1 VESDEEDSDA
11 DEPLAPR
18 NEEDDD
24 EAAIA
29 ANQAVGKEYPLA
41 HRLLDQRGFR
51 DNALLESVLTHAH
64 EICLIL
70 QKDQGV
76 GLSLAWQL
84 LRVLHSAATAPKLQV
99 VSGHTKE
106 GTWREIHEATLPEMF
121 RKFRSVLAKQLE
133 ERFHV
138 KTTPDK
144 FTLLALAFDPSL
156 DTTADE
162 GVFSN
167 SSAAQTLMEGEHQR
181 ALKRSSQRGVPARAR
196 AQAAPSATPMAAP
209 PATPRPAATH
219 TTTQAT
225 PAAARATT
233 TPGARAASKRPAG
246 AASVLSL
253 MQPSKAAAVPVA
265 ADNSDKM
272 IDDEIAS
279 FKGISSGVVAEGTA
293 SRFYE
298 KGIFNHK
305 RFWFEHR
312 AQLPLHYKA
321 FVSEVGSQKAA
332 SANVETVFSGVGGMV
347 AKASSLGGDL
357 VADYTICH
365 HNWQYDFLL
374 PSDDEI
380 VSAYQAVNG
389 KDAHISDAESSDED
403 QSDGE
408 EDENEEGG
416 EGEEGLDE
424 D

>member
-1 VESDEEDSDA
+1 LTSEDPASPVESDEEDSDA

-253 MQPSKAAAVPVA
+253 MQPS
-265 ADNSDKM
+265 
-272 IDDEIAS
+272 
-279 FKGISSGVVAEGTA
+279 TA
-293 SRFYE
+293 TR
-298 KGIFNHK
+298 
-305 RFWFEHR
+305 
-312 AQLPLHYKA
+312 
-321 FVSEVGSQKAA
+321 
-332 SANVETVFSGVGGMV
+332 
-347 AKASSLGGDL
+347 
-357 VADYTICH
+357 
-365 HNWQYDFLL
+365 
-374 PSDDEI
+374 
-380 VSAYQAVNG
+380 
-389 KDAHISDAESSDED
+389 
-403 QSDGE
+403 
-408 EDENEEGG
+408 
-416 EGEEGLDE
+416 
-424 D
+424 